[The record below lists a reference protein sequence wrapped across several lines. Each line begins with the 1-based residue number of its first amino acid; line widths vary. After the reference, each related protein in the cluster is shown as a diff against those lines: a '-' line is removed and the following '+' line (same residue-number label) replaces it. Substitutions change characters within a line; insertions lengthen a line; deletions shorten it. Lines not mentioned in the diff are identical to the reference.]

1 MSLHKSKIYF
11 VAGLVASSVA
21 ASLTLQHKA
30 AAASREREIL
40 FQQQERRLADLAV
53 KQDQRSN
60 AVRRAAAPAVE
71 DHAVELAK
79 LRAQVKALREQTNVL
94 GRQLEQ
100 NSPERT
106 SLAAAPENY
115 TQEYQDK
122 LLSAAGAREYDTHKL
137 ATAILIYSLQ
147 HDQVPT
153 NVDSVASELVQV
165 TRGIGQLPIAGTN
178 QFEFVYHGS
187 FSDLSGIPKGK
198 VAVIRHLEIWT
209 APDGKMARVYGMLD
223 GHTQIVTSDDNFQS
237 WEAEHVIDSAETP

>member
-1 MSLHKSKIYF
+1 MRLPNSKIYF

-21 ASLTLQHKA
+21 ASLILEHKA
-30 AAASREREIL
+30 SAASHERDIL
-40 FQQQERRLADLAV
+40 FQQQERRLAELAA
-53 KQDQRSN
+53 KQQQSSN
-60 AVRRAAAPAVE
+60 AAVQQAVAPAVE

-94 GRQLEQ
+94 DRQLEQ
-100 NSPERT
+100 SSPEPV
-106 SLAAAPENY
+106 SLDAAAPENY

-137 ATAILIYSLQ
+137 ATAILIYSLE
-147 HDQVPT
+147 HDRVPT
-153 NVDSVASELVQV
+153 NVDSVASELDKV

-198 VAVIRHLEIWT
+198 VAVVRHREIWT
-209 APDGKMARVYGMLD
+209 APDGKPARVYGMLD
-223 GHTQIVTSDDNFQS
+223 GHTQIVTADDNFRS
-237 WEAEHVIDSAETP
+237 WEAEHVVDSAH